1 MTPLIARLTIR
12 AGRRRLDVELRIP
25 APAGRPHLTIRTGN
39 RMGRTPDVRP
49 ENPPVLINCNRP
61 APPTTPPPPA
71 PPAMADAVRVNTTTR
86 RARADADDARPAATP
101 RPRAARAA
109 RTLTFDAAP
118 LLDSVNTLG
127 DYQRVMAQ
135 QRARRTA
142 R

>member
-1 MTPLIARLTIR
+1 MTPFTARLTIR

-49 ENPPVLINCNRP
+49 ENPPVLINYNRVTP
-61 APPTTPPPPA
+61 PTPPTTPPPPP
-71 PPAMADAVRVNTTTR
+71 PPAADVL
-86 RARADADDARPAATP
+86 AATP
-101 RPRAARAA
+101 RRRPAPAAADARPARAA

-118 LLDSVNTLG
+118 LLDSVNTVG
-127 DYQRVMAQ
+127 DYQRILAQ
-135 QRARRTA
+135 QRAQHLARRTA

>member
-39 RMGRTPDVRP
+39 RMGRTPDVHP
-49 ENPPVLINCNRP
+49 GKPPILINYNRP
-61 APPTTPPPPA
+61 TPPTTPPPPA
-71 PPAMADAVRVNTTTR
+71 PPAMADAVRVNTTPR
-86 RARADADDARPAATP
+86 RARADSDDDRPARPA
-101 RPRAARAA
+101 RAARA
-109 RTLTFDAAP
+109 LTFDAAP

-135 QRARRTA
+135 QRARRIA

>member
-1 MTPLIARLTIR
+1 MTPFTARLTIR
-12 AGRRRLDVELRIP
+12 AGRRRLDVKLRIP

-49 ENPPVLINCNRP
+49 ENPPILINYNRP
-61 APPTTPPPPA
+61 TPPTTPPPPP

-86 RARADADDARPAATP
+86 RARADSDDDRPA
-101 RPRAARAA
+101 RAPV
-109 RTLTFDAAP
+109 TITFDAAP
-118 LLDSVNTLG
+118 RLDPVNTMG
-127 DYQRVMAQ
+127 DYQRAMAQ